1 MTFAQSFRRMAAMA
15 LIGVCV
21 VSWIALGL
29 TFVLEA
35 PNALKISAVIA
46 AAFSTEAMIWGGG
59 ALLGWTAFANRARLW
74 KKLTGSA

>member
-1 MTFAQSFRRMAAMA
+1 MKQGQSIRRIAAFA
-15 LIGVCV
+15 LIGLCAA
-21 VSWIALGL
+21 SWAALGL
-29 TFVLEA
+29 SLAFDL
-35 PNALKISAVIA
+35 PRALKISAVIA